1 MVSSEPGRVKIKDV
15 AKHANVSIST
25 VSRVVNELDRV
36 NPETRERVL
45 EVIRELRYQP
55 SAFARGLAI
64 QRTQTLGF
72 VIPILSDPFFLE
84 IVRGV
89 EEAAAAA
96 GHNLLVASQPF
107 EHDARRYLQLF
118 DQRRVDSMILVG
130 IKVPPEELERLLAQ
144 GFAVAF
150 VQQDG
155 GEGALTFLADNYGGA
170 RVLAEHL
177 LELGYRRIA
186 YIAGS
191 DYTPDNAERLRGL
204 KDALAGRGLAP
215 FAFAQ
220 GDYHRGSGSRAMA
233 ELIARGPLPEA
244 VFAANDQM
252 AIDAV
257 ITIRE
262 QGLRVPE
269 DIAVVGFD
277 DVPMAGYVSPA
288 LTTVRQ
294 PAYEMGYR
302 AASAVLDPEKPLA
315 PKRVVLPTQVVVRQ
329 SCGNHLR

>member
-220 GDYHRGSGSRAMA
+220 GDYHRGSGARAMA
-233 ELIARGPLPEA
+233 EILQGPRPEA

-252 AIDAV
+252 AVDAMMAA
-257 ITIRE
+257 RE
-262 QGLRVPE
+262 RGLRVPE

-277 DVPMAGYVSPA
+277 DVPMADYVSPA

-302 AASAVLDPEKPLA
+302 AARAVLAAEPLE
-315 PKRVVLPTQVVVRQ
+315 PMRVVLPTRVVVRR

>member
-1 MVSSEPGRVKIKDV
+1 V
-15 AKHANVSIST
+15 
-25 VSRVVNELDRV
+25 
-36 NPETRERVL
+36 
-45 EVIRELRYQP
+45 
-55 SAFARGLAI
+55 
-64 QRTQTLGF
+64 
-72 VIPILSDPFFLE
+72 
-84 IVRGV
+84 
-89 EEAAAAA
+89 
-96 GHNLLVASQPF
+96 
-107 EHDARRYLQLF
+107 
-118 DQRRVDSMILVG
+118 
-130 IKVPPEELERLLAQ
+130 
-144 GFAVAF
+144 
-150 VQQDG
+150 
-155 GEGALTFLADNYGGA
+155 
-170 RVLAEHL
+170 
-177 LELGYRRIA
+177 
-186 YIAGS
+186 
-191 DYTPDNAERLRGL
+191 L
-204 KDALAGRGLAP
+204 KDALAGRRLEL
-215 FAFAQ
+215 FALAQ

>member
-177 LELGYRRIA
+177 LELGYQRIA

-191 DYTPDNAERLRGL
+191 DYTLDNAERLRGL
-204 KDALAGRGLAP
+204 KDALTGRRLEL
-215 FAFAQ
+215 FALAQ